1 MQSFSWQ
8 SCMSLYNSERSY
20 LMKLVQVL
28 VARLNRLRVAS
39 RVSRSL
45 LEMALEFF
53 HEVRD
58 DVPRW

>member
-1 MQSFSWQ
+1 
-8 SCMSLYNSERSY
+8 
-20 LMKLVQVL
+20 MKLVQVL